1 MLPALGGMLDAM
13 RVFLVDEHEVVRR
26 GVRAILLDAGGIEV
40 VGEAPSIRSALARV
54 PTLKPDVV
62 IIGVLFDVGSG
73 VELCR
78 ELQSRH
84 PPIAILMLTASGDE
98 DVTLAAFLAGAA
110 GVVDKSI
117 ISAELVDAVRTVGA
131 GNSLLDARATVAI
144 LDRLRNP
151 PTSAPEDPFAA
162 LTPNE
167 RRTLE
172 LLAQGMTNRE
182 IAEAM
187 FTAEKTTKNYVSH
200 VLAKLG
206 VTSRTQAA
214 LAFAEERSE
223 SR

>member
-1 MLPALGGMLDAM
+1 MK
-13 RVFLVDEHEVVRR
+13 VFLVDEHEVVRR
-26 GVRAILLDAGGIEV
+26 GVRAILLEAEGIEV

-144 LDRLRNP
+144 LERLRSP
-151 PTSAPEDPFAA
+151 VSAPEDPFAA

-214 LAFAEERSE
+214 LAFAEERPE